1 MADDPDPE
9 RLRALE
15 QRLAKAQGAM
25 PEKARATGAGFSQGE
40 LAWRM
45 VIELVTGMVLGLAIG
60 FGLDFVFGTR
70 PIFLV
75 IFALFG
81 FAAGIRVMMGTAK
94 QLGPQNTGRDLGSDD
109 GDE

>member
-1 MADDPDPE
+1 MT
-9 RLRALE
+9 
-15 QRLAKAQGAM
+15 
-25 PEKARATGAGFSQGE
+25 PEKAQSTGQSTGAGFSQGE

-60 FGLDFVFGTR
+60 FGLDLAFGTR
-70 PIFLV
+70 PVFLV

-94 QLGPQNTGRDLGSDD
+94 QLGPQNTGRDLGPGNGSGD

>member
-9 RLRALE
+9 RLRVLE
-15 QRLAKAQGAM
+15 QRLAKARGR
-25 PEKARATGAGFSQGE
+25 PVESSRATGAGFSQGE

-94 QLGPQNTGRDLGSDD
+94 QLGPQNTGRDLGPGD

>member
-1 MADDPDPE
+1 MT
-9 RLRALE
+9 
-15 QRLAKAQGAM
+15 
-25 PEKARATGAGFSQGE
+25 PEKAQSTGQSTGAGFSQGE